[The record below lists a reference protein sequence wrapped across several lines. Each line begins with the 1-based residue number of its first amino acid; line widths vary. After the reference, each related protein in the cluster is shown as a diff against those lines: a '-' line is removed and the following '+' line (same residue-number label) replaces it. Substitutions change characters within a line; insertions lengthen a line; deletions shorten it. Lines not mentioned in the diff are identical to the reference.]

1 MLPAQPTPASTFAMK
16 RHALALAACLAALPA
31 LAADNPFAGMKGKMK
46 EGMWQYTMEMGNVPG
61 MPQGMKMPPMTFSR
75 CLTAADIEKGGATQR
90 EGKMPENCSVR
101 NMKMSG
107 NNVSYTMECTKD
119 PKMKADVNMTF
130 QGDGFTMK
138 QDMEMD
144 QGGQMMKMQQT
155 MTGKYTGPCK

>member
-1 MLPAQPTPASTFAMK
+1 MLPPPDPIASIADMK
-16 RHALALAACLAALPA
+16 RLALALAAALALPA
-31 LAADNPFAGMKGKMK
+31 LAADNPFAGMKGKMR

-75 CLTAADIEKGGATQR
+75 CLTAQDIEQGGATQR
-90 EGKMPENCSVR
+90 EGKMPEGCSVK

-107 NNVSYTMECTKD
+107 NTASYTMECTKD
-119 PKMKADVNMTF
+119 PKMKSDVNMTF

-144 QGGQMMKMQQT
+144 RGGQMMKMQQT